1 MYTVN
6 LCLFETIDKFLLFSF
21 AFDLSVLI
29 AGVEKINL
37 TSGRNLRI
45 KSRNFFSYLNIFS
58 AVGKEASLVPIYSI
72 NDRLVSLAMELS
84 NALYWQSSL
93 LESNKLLRI
102 FNETFY
108 VP

>member
-1 MYTVN
+1 MYTVS

-29 AGVEKINL
+29 AGVETINL

-58 AVGKEASLVPIYSI
+58 AVGKEASLVPINSI
-72 NDRLVSLAMELS
+72 IRSISFISNGIKQCFILAIL
-84 NALYWQSSL
+84 APG
-93 LESNKLLRI
+93 K
-102 FNETFY
+102 
-108 VP
+108 